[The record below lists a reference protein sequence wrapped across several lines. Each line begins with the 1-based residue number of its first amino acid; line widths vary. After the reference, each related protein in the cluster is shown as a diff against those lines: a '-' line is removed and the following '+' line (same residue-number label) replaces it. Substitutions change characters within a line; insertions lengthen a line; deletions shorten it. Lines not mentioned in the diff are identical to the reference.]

1 MTVIEYLRKYFMN
14 FPRLQGERLDI
25 DCLRSQEGSYSI
37 DSEPGESVSQRYL
50 DGSAVRRFLFTI
62 SGRMYYGSDI
72 ANQAE
77 NLAFFEELE
86 AWLSQRELLLD
97 LPDLGEKR
105 TARSLEVLSSAYPIV
120 VDEEKGSARYQIQM
134 RLTYFQ
140 EV

>member
-1 MTVIEYLRKYFMN
+1 MTVIEYLRQYFMN

-37 DSEPGESVSQRYL
+37 DSAPGESVSQRYL

-72 ANQAE
+72 ATQAE

-86 AWLSQRELLLD
+86 TWLSRRELLLD
-97 LPDLGEKR
+97 LPELGEKR
-105 TARSLEVLSSAYPIV
+105 TARSLEVLSSAYPII
-120 VDEEKGSARYQIQM
+120 VDDDEGLARYQIQM

>member
-1 MTVIEYLRKYFMN
+1 MS

-25 DCLRSQEGSYSI
+25 DCLRSKEGSYSI
-37 DSEPGESVSQRYL
+37 DSEPGESVAQRYL
-50 DGSAVRRFLFTI
+50 DGSTVRRFLFTI

-86 AWLSQRELLLD
+86 AWLSKRELLLD

-105 TARSLEVLSSAYPIV
+105 TARSLEVLSSAYQIV

-134 RLTYFQ
+134 RLTYLQ